1 MEYDKLDL
9 RFPWRFFQGK
19 NIITADSILY
29 CTRNLER
36 NITKDY
42 SKEKAS
48 WQKDKEKILGLQIK
62 WKKKFSISKNQAC
75 QHKHFIAHRKE
86 LSFNKPLLG
95 RGLKKKRITV
105 ASLLALI
112 IDTLANLNQNC
123 LNSSSWAEEHTSC
136 STYYEDLLG
145 GHQKSYTI
153 DPNPQ

>member
-62 WKKKFSISKNQAC
+62 WKKNLASPKIKHASTNISLPTGKN
-75 QHKHFIAHRKE
+75 K
-86 LSFNKPLLG
+86 
-95 RGLKKKRITV
+95 
-105 ASLLALI
+105 AL
-112 IDTLANLNQNC
+112 T
-123 LNSSSWAEEHTSC
+123 
-136 STYYEDLLG
+136 
-145 GHQKSYTI
+145 
-153 DPNPQ
+153 NPC